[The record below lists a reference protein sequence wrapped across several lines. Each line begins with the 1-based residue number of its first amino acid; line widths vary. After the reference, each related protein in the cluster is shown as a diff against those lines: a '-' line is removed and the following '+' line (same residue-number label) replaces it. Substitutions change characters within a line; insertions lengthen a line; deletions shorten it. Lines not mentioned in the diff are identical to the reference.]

1 MNFIDIIMIVK
12 SHNIKSR
19 KLKPNDLESIHKDKI
34 LMVR

>member
-1 MNFIDIIMIVK
+1 MSFMDIIIIVK

-34 LMVR
+34 LVVR